1 MTIILPMCFQFI
13 ATYCPDSNWSST
25 NQSPPAFGSFSWEWI
40 WVGKSGFDSFLG
52 YEHELVKMVLAVFLW
67 YESQLT
73 AWPSLRYSR
82 AIQAS
87 TIQSQSCRKPFF
99 WQLFWFS
106 FLITFEKTHWRKAKH
121 MQHGHPSKRHPKP
134 KLQKNLSFQI
144 FILTIKLRIQQDT
157 ACRAIQPNAFQNFS
171 SDNFSD
177 FHPHHPHT
185 AKMSGVGFW
194 PQRSPFWPFWQLLHF
209 YPHQQASD
217 HPYPNTQ
224 SFWSSLHCMSSS
236 SSSSW

>member
-1 MTIILPMCFQFI
+1 
-13 ATYCPDSNWSST
+13 
-25 NQSPPAFGSFSWEWI
+25 
-40 WVGKSGFDSFLG
+40 
-52 YEHELVKMVLAVFLW
+52 MVLAVFLW

-106 FLITFEKTHWRKAKH
+106 FLITFEKTHWRKAKR
-121 MQHGHPSKRHPKP
+121 MQHSHPSKRHPKP

-157 ACRAIQPNAFQNFS
+157 ACRAIQANAFQNFS
-171 SDNFSD
+171 SNNFSD

-224 SFWSSLHCMSSS
+224 SFWSSLHCMSSKSCLTNVRGDKLIDAKEDRLGNRFS
-236 SSSSW
+236 SFLLSFLNMNIVACHQNLVLPMYAVTRWWMPRR